1 MRAHVIGALFLSLS
15 LASCRGRTASPGDLA
30 DRPLAYDAGS
40 SWACRP
46 GRADAC
52 AGDLTTTELRP
63 DGSRVAVSPEI
74 PAAPKVDCFY
84 VYPTVDLDLAPG
96 NHTDFS
102 DPRIG
107 EVVVA
112 QAAQLRRAC
121 AVWVP
126 FYRQVTLGTYLRPRE
141 LEAGLAVAYADVERA
156 FSEWLRRADPARKI
170 VLVGHSQGAEMV
182 VRLLRR
188 FFDRDPAMRA
198 RLLVAMP
205 IGGQVEVLSGSATG
219 GTFESLPLCRR
230 DDEVGCVVAYR
241 SHAEG
246 DPIHPGRWSPSPGH
260 ETACVNPTDVAD
272 NARRPFASTI
282 VPLTRTTRR
291 RLRGVDDVT
300 TPFVSIP
307 AYYTGRCEPGPGGY
321 RYLAVTTSA
330 PPGDARPAV
339 LPLERA
345 PRSGPLAGLGLHVL
359 DVTFA
364 LGDLVAMVERRAAS
378 LP

>member
-1 MRAHVIGALFLSLS
+1 MLTLAVAASAGAKTVWLCKPGAKDNPCEIS
-15 LASCRGRTASPGDLA
+15 RTATVQNEDGTTSVERSPG
-30 DRPLAYDAGS
+30 
-40 SWACRP
+40 
-46 GRADAC
+46 
-52 AGDLTTTELRP
+52 
-63 DGSRVAVSPEI
+63 VKH
-74 PAAPKVDCFY
+74 PKVDCFY

-219 GTFESLPLCRR
+219 GTFESIPLCRR

-246 DPIHPGRWSPSPGH
+246 DPIHPGRWSPSPCCCS
-260 ETACVNPTDVAD
+260 A
-272 NARRPFASTI
+272 F
-282 VPLTRTTRR
+282 PLSDSSTRR
-291 RLRGVDDVT
+291 SAM
-300 TPFVSIP
+300 TPTWRRSLLFP
-307 AYYTGRCEPGPGGY
+307 
-321 RYLAVTTSA
+321 SA
-330 PPGDARPAV
+330 FSCI
-339 LPLERA
+339 
-345 PRSGPLAGLGLHVL
+345 SGAG
-359 DVTFA
+359 
-364 LGDLVAMVERRAAS
+364 S
-378 LP
+378 